1 MLLTQ
6 SRTPLT
12 RREAAQA
19 LRLDLRVIEALI
31 DSGALLCRVSR
42 GRETIPFEQLEA
54 LFRDSLLRLYYAES
68 EARRRE
74 ETPVL
79 VNREIELDPETEIE
93 FESESESDPPALEEK
108 VTTAPSPV
116 PPEEPAITRTS
127 DEHAVIGR
135 DTPDNR
141 VTERYVPRRVISG
154 IFNHVRFTILQIS
167 ESGMRIRHDES
178 LQPGDEARLTFAL
191 LNSTKPFPIRARV
204 VWTSIAQRGDGPTY
218 CISGLRVIENADRLM
233 EGVEAMRQQGELEP
247 DRRLTRSR
255 GGQTTPTALTGVSD
269 DDVASIIRAVR
280 KFASDPIEASRWYTR
295 AKFALSDEAVRQA
308 APTRAREREEV
319 LGVWEYLERKIDIK
333 TITGV
338 VTWIRNTRAAATA
351 AQ

>member
-1 MLLTQ
+1 MLLTR

-19 LRLDLRVIEALI
+19 LHLDLKVIEALI
-31 DSGALLCRVSR
+31 DSGAVLCRVTR

-54 LFRDSLLRLYYAES
+54 LFRDSLLRLYYADG

-74 ETPVL
+74 EMPVP
-79 VNREIELDPETEIE
+79 VDREIELDPGETEIE
-93 FESESESDPPALEEK
+93 LEPQADLPASEEE
-108 VTTAPSPV
+108 VTTVPSEV
-116 PPEEPAITRTS
+116 PPEEPIITRTS

-141 VTERYVPRRVISG
+141 VTERYVPRRIISG

-167 ESGMRIRHDES
+167 DSGMRIRHDET

-191 LNSTKPFPIRARV
+191 LNGTKPFPIRARV

-218 CISGLRVIENADRLM
+218 CISGLRVIENADRLL
-233 EGVEAMRQQGELEP
+233 EGVEAMREQGELEP